1 MGVYYWYV
9 TVTVTMFADESD
21 YIMSYSEPPVRD
33 WKSLWAVASMVL
45 ALTVLVLA
53 IMWILQGKLKNPED
67 DIAVR
72 TIRSSNSDLGYDTS
86 TNYESYKIQK
96 SRNSSPIK
104 K

>member
-1 MGVYYWYV
+1 MW
-9 TVTVTMFADESD
+9 ADESD
-21 YIMSYSEPPVRD
+21 YVISYSEPHTTD
-33 WKSLWAVASMVL
+33 WKSLCAVVSMVL

-53 IMWILQGKLKNPED
+53 IMWILQGKLQNPED
-67 DIAVR
+67 DIAIR